1 MQIWW
6 FPGAKIQLFRF
17 PQNFQV
23 PKLRFPQNFYYHNSG
38 FPQNFHFF
46 ALLQESPSAH
56 WLNRT
61 ALKLSDSTQTYKQA
75 GDDSIELCPVNDRH
89 IGWIHNKRNENG
101 CVLAYIFIYGGIIN
115 LTATRGCVK
124 SNWHTLFVDYTVEHH
139 SSTWSTTSPS

>member
-1 MQIWW
+1 M
-6 FPGAKIQLFRF
+6 
-17 PQNFQV
+17 
-23 PKLRFPQNFYYHNSG
+23 PKLRFPQNFYCHISG

-89 IGWIHNKRNENG
+89 IVE
-101 CVLAYIFIYGGIIN
+101 YIIKEMRMGAFWLI
-115 LTATRGCVK
+115 
-124 SNWHTLFVDYTVEHH
+124 SSYTEGLLILQQQEGV
-139 SSTWSTTSPS
+139 SKVTDTPSLLITQ